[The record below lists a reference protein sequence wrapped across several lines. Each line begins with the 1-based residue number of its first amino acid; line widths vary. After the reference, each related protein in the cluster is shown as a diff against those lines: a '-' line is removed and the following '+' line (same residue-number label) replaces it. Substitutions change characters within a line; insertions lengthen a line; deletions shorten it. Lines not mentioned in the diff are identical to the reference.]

1 MCHLFTEYTTL
12 LQTFS
17 QEEPIYEINEMINL
31 LANTKLTANMKDR
44 IYDRIK
50 GLKHMTDNIINNM

>member
-1 MCHLFTEYTTL
+1 MCHLFTENTTL

-31 LANTKLTANMKDR
+31 LANKKLTANMKDR

>member
-1 MCHLFTEYTTL
+1 MCHLFTEYTAL

-31 LANTKLTANMKDR
+31 LVNKKLTANMKDR

>member
-31 LANTKLTANMKDR
+31 LANKKLTANMKDR

>member
-1 MCHLFTEYTTL
+1 MDHLFTEYKTL

-31 LANTKLTANMKDR
+31 LVNKKLTANMKDR
-44 IYDRIK
+44 VYDRIK
-50 GLKHMTDNIINNM
+50 GLKHMTDNIVNNM

>member
-1 MCHLFTEYTTL
+1 MYHLFTEYKTL

-31 LANTKLTANMKDR
+31 LANKKLTANMKDR

>member
-1 MCHLFTEYTTL
+1 MCHLFTECKTF

-31 LANTKLTANMKDR
+31 LVNKKLTGNMKDR

-50 GLKHMTDNIINNM
+50 ELKHMTDNTINNM

>member
-1 MCHLFTEYTTL
+1 MCHLFTENTTV

>member
-1 MCHLFTEYTTL
+1 MYHLFTEYKTL

>member
-1 MCHLFTEYTTL
+1 MHHLFTEYKTL

-31 LANTKLTANMKDR
+31 LVNKKLTANMKDR
-44 IYDRIK
+44 VYDRIK
-50 GLKHMTDNIINNM
+50 GLKHMTDNIVNNM

>member
-31 LANTKLTANMKDR
+31 LVNKKLTANMKDR

>member
-1 MCHLFTEYTTL
+1 MCHLFTEYTT

-31 LANTKLTANMKDR
+31 LANKKLTANMKDR